1 MEERILDFLNKHP
14 YTENELNVLLG
25 QNVHDILLSML
36 LQGTILFYKR
46 QYMLPSRLKAFKAK
60 IISMKDNFAFAKFDD
75 KEDDAYI
82 SDNNLHGA
90 FLDDAVFIRRI
101 YGNSKPSYEVVSI
114 IKRSRDNIVG
124 EIRVIKGLF
133 ILDVK
138 GLTTKNHDFIIQES
152 PFALLPHSIILARI
166 VKTYE
171 NYTLVK
177 PIEILGSKNDP
188 GIDILRI
195 ICSHDAPTKFPSD
208 VMNQVKKIPLEVEDK
223 DLINRTSFLDHV
235 IVTIDGETAKD
246 FDDAVEV
253 RKDENGYHVG
263 VHIADVS
270 HYVRQNS
277 HLDKEAELRSTSIY
291 CADRVVPMLPFELSN
306 GICSLNPG
314 QKRLVQSV
322 LFDMDYKG
330 NITSCSL
337 HKSVICSSA
346 RLTYTYVNQVLNE
359 NKYDNSFSE
368 KVNQMIPL
376 LKEVADL
383 IRKRRVKEGC
393 LDLTSTELEF
403 DIAEDD
409 KIISVSKRKQ
419 DVGEQLIEDLMIQAN
434 ELVTLKAREKGIPF
448 FYRIHESPKIKRI
461 DEFVR
466 LSEMMG
472 YPCEFSAFSLEPKK
486 LQKHMNNIKDDNKK
500 GILSFYLLRA
510 LAKARYSSIH
520 HSHFGLALENYT
532 HFTSPI
538 RRYPDLIVHRLLDY
552 YFFGIGKEQEIKELE
567 ENLNYLAESTS
578 SRERRAQA
586 IEREVDDLCSCK
598 YMSQFIGN
606 TFDAIIVSLT
616 AYGMYVELENGIE
629 GFVPFDFLDEYFTY
643 YESNFTAVSSL
654 GTRLKLGDKVK
665 VILES
670 CNEEKTQ
677 IIFSLP
683 SHKKKNTIKK
693 EKKSHGRKNKTHR
706 K

>member
-1 MEERILDFLNKHP
+1 MEERILDYLNKHP
-14 YTENELNVLLG
+14 YTENELTVLLG

-36 LQGTILFYKR
+36 LKGLIIFYKR
-46 QYMLPSRLKAFKAK
+46 QYMLPSRLKAYKAK
-60 IISMKDNFAFAKFDD
+60 IISMKDNFAFAKFID
-75 KEDDAYI
+75 KEEDAYI
-82 SDNNLHGA
+82 DENNLHGA
-90 FLDDAVFIRRI
+90 FLDDDVFIRRI
-101 YGNSKPSYEVVSI
+101 YGNGKPSYEVISI

-138 GLTTKNHDFIIQES
+138 GLTTRNHDFIIQES
-152 PFALLPHSIILARI
+152 PFALLPHSIILAHVI
-166 VKTYE
+166 KSYD
-171 NYTLVK
+171 NYTIVK

-188 GIDILRI
+188 GMDILRI
-195 ICSHDAPTKFPSD
+195 ICSHDAPTKFPSE
-208 VMNQVKKIPLEVEDK
+208 VMNQVKKVPLEVLDED
-223 DLINRTSFLDHV
+223 LENRTSFLDRT
-235 IVTIDGETAKD
+235 IVTIDGESAKD

-253 RKDENGYHVG
+253 TKYDKGYHVG

-277 HLDKEAELRSTSIY
+277 PIDKEAELRSTSIY

-314 QKRLVQSV
+314 LKRLVQSV
-322 LFDMDYKG
+322 LFDIDFDG
-330 NITSCSL
+330 NIISCSL
-337 HKSVICSSA
+337 HKGVICSSA

-359 NKYDNSFSE
+359 HKFDESIPT
-368 KVNQMIPL
+368 KVNEMIPL

-383 IRKRRVKEGC
+383 IRKKRVKEGC
-393 LDLTSTELEF
+393 LDLTSTELVF
-403 DIAEDD
+403 DVAEDD
-409 KIISVSKRKQ
+409 KINSVSKRKQ

-461 DEFVR
+461 EEFIR

-472 YPCEFSAFSLEPKK
+472 YPCDFSSFSLEPKK
-486 LQKHMNNIKDDNKK
+486 LQKHMNNVKEDNKK
-500 GILSFYLLRA
+500 EILSYYLLRA
-510 LAKARYSSIH
+510 LAKARYSAIH

-552 YFFGIGKEQEIKELE
+552 YFFGIGKEHEIKELE

-586 IEREVDDLCSCK
+586 IEREVDDLCACK

-606 TFDAIIVSLT
+606 TFDGIIISLT
-616 AYGMYVELENGIE
+616 AYGMYVELENGID

-643 YESNFTAVSSL
+643 YETNFTAISSL

-670 CNEEKTQ
+670 CNEEKAQ

-683 SHKKKNTIKK
+683 SSKKKNTIKK
-693 EKKSHGRKNKTHR
+693 EKKNHGRKSKTHR